1 MAHQQTVD
9 VVVVGLGGAGIAAAL
24 TAHGAGAQVFVL
36 EKTPPRY
43 AGGNSRVS
51 GQVWFNPN
59 DVELAER
66 HLQAM
71 SWQYGVPDQ
80 VAAAWARETSRNTE
94 WLRGLAEQTRGRVP
108 RDVGDPYQGDGTDF
122 RQISWGDTLRAQGVR
137 NPAEDEYDEV
147 VGHDCGSDYNV
158 IGGSM
163 GFSRLWLLL
172 KTCLDDSGIEVR
184 YETEVLRLV
193 DEPGRGITGVV
204 VHDAG
209 GERVVGARGGVV
221 LATGGFAANREM
233 ARNYLRLP
241 NATPWGSP
249 ACTGDGIKMAQ
260 RVGADLAHPYNYM
273 ASPGIAMPPYRTGQD
288 AMPRGARFINVGVD
302 GRRFVD
308 ESVPNR
314 HGKSIQRGVFD
325 FHPGVPMWT
334 VFDEDGR
341 LAGPLVIPRQFF
353 AVDWIR
359 QVEGYEW
366 ILDNGAEIE
375 RGWITRADSIRE
387 LADKNY
393 QSLHQ
398 LQSIDFVCMF
408 VPIEGAFMAAI
419 SNDSELWGSSYER
432 NVLLVSPSTLLF
444 VVRTVAH
451 LWRQE
456 RQKQNVQD
464 IVNRGAELYD
474 KLVGFVEDLKSV
486 GDRLEQAKTSY
497 GLALGKLST
506 GKGNVIRQAEMLKSL
521 GVKPKKNLPTDL
533 LDASAE
539 DEPLLEEK
547 ADAVST
553 S

>member
-366 ILDNGAEIE
+366 SLDNGAEIE

-387 LADKNY
+387 LADK
-393 QSLHQ
+393 LG
-398 LQSIDFVCMF
+398 IDADGLERE
-408 VPIEGAFMAAI
+408 IERYNQWAI
-419 SNDSELWGSSYER
+419 SGCDDPTFGRPGTSMFPIARPPFYGYEWAQ
-432 NVLLVSPSTLLF
+432 LLITTMGGIRKDDFARALDPF
-444 VVRTVAH
+444 G
-451 LWRQE
+451 E
-456 RQKQNVQD
+456 P
-464 IVNRGAELYD
+464 IPGLYCA
-474 KLVGFVEDLKSV
+474 G
-486 GDRLEQAKTSY
+486 
-497 GLALGKLST
+497 
-506 GKGNVIRQAEMLKSL
+506 
-521 GVKPKKNLPTDL
+521 
-533 LDASAE
+533 DASSTYSWCCSGGMG
-539 DEPLLEEK
+539 LG
-547 ADAVST
+547 DALAFGRIAGRNAAAANQAQR
-553 S
+553 